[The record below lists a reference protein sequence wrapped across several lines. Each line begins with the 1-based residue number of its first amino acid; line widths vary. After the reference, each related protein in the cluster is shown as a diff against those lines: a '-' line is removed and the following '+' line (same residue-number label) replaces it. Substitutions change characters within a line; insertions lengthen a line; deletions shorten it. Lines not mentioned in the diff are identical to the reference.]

1 MTFLEHFSSQEQA
14 ILLKM
19 IVDSFFIG
27 LFYFLLNQNYS
38 WYMKKIFEIGIY
50 FNKGSIAGGIVAFV
64 YSRVG
69 DMTTFVETAP
79 QQSVMVI
86 TLALIIAILFHLH
99 YVVNIIY
106 TIFRMFVRYNFI
118 NNATF
123 KKIVIKYIFKKNIFK
138 ETFLEIIE
146 LPEEKIEG
154 LQNVK
159 R

>member
-146 LPEEKIEG
+146 LPEEKVEE
-154 LQNVK
+154 LK
-159 R
+159 KC